1 MSTTIVI
8 ADDHAV
14 VREGIRGLLRIDPGF
29 TVLAEAENGETAI
42 SMVREHRPDVL
53 LLDLMMPGMGD
64 AAEAMIGLIRKASPE
79 THIMILTSSDDDRL
93 AFKAIEA
100 GAHSFLLK
108 SMRGEHLM
116 NAIHA
121 ASKGTPTLHPLV
133 AQRLLNSIRNPQP
146 RQFEDL
152 TARELEVLRCLAEG
166 GSNARIAAQ
175 LNITEKTVKAH
186 LGSIMSKLDLTDR
199 TQAVA
204 LAWRAGLMKQ

>member
-79 THIMILTSSDDDRL
+79 THIMILT
-93 AFKAIEA
+93 
-100 GAHSFLLK
+100 
-108 SMRGEHLM
+108 
-116 NAIHA
+116 
-121 ASKGTPTLHPLV
+121 
-133 AQRLLNSIRNPQP
+133 
-146 RQFEDL
+146 
-152 TARELEVLRCLAEG
+152 
-166 GSNARIAAQ
+166 
-175 LNITEKTVKAH
+175 
-186 LGSIMSKLDLTDR
+186 
-199 TQAVA
+199 
-204 LAWRAGLMKQ
+204 